1 MMASLEDKHQPEIG
15 MEKQPTELELPKHG
29 GSVLPSVTVDSYN
42 LELKDEDGFVG
53 DKASQRAFSEL
64 LDKWRKVLSQLG
76 EEAFGSKP
84 SSEISKKDIAALLA
98 KGDGLESAVVFSAI
112 EEFAQQLTSVIRQ
125 FLRLKAWKD
134 TECLVIGGGFSDSR
148 IGELAIGRSQLLLKS
163 DDIDVALQAIRHDP
177 NEAGLLGAAHLV
189 PGWMLK
195 GHDGLIAIDIGG
207 TNFRVGII
215 DLDHDAK
222 PARAKIVQSDIWRH
236 GDDKPTRDEAIERLC
251 KMIKAEIAWAKV
263 NKISLVP
270 MIGIGCP
277 GLIDESGSIVKG
289 GQNLPGNWESRK
301 FSLPSSIKEKIP
313 QIEGSETMVVM
324 HNDAVVQG
332 LSQVAHVK
340 NRTHWGVLT
349 IGTGLG
355 NARFTNRAPAK
366 KLVKKV

>member
-1 MMASLEDKHQPEIG
+1 
-15 MEKQPTELELPKHG
+15 MEKQTAELELPKHG

-53 DKASQRAFSEL
+53 DKASRRAFSEL

-76 EEAFGSKP
+76 EEAFGSRP
-84 SSEISKKDIAALLA
+84 SSELSKKDIAALLA

-112 EEFAQQLTSVIRQ
+112 EEFSQQLTFVIRQ
-125 FLRLKAWKD
+125 FLRLKAWKN
-134 TECLVIGGGFSDSR
+134 TECLIIGGGFSDSR
-148 IGELAIGRSQLLLKS
+148 VGELAIGRSQLLLKS
-163 DDIDVALQAIRHDP
+163 ENIDVELQAIRHDP
-177 NEAGLLGAAHLV
+177 DEAGLLGAAHLV

-215 DLDHDAK
+215 DLDLDDAK
-222 PARAKIVQSDIWRH
+222 GSRAKIVQSDIWRH
-236 GDDKPTRDEAIERLC
+236 GDDKPTREEAIERLC
-251 KMIKAEIAWAKV
+251 KMIRTEIAWAKENNV
-263 NKISLVP
+263 SLVP

-289 GQNLPGNWESRK
+289 GQNLPGNWESSK

-366 KLVKKV
+366 KTAK